1 MWCGRGRG
9 RSFNK
14 QQAIEEVAHLNRLSH
29 AHIVRVVGTY
39 VMGNQLSILLYPVAD
54 CNLEHFL
61 EDMRT
66 TETTETIKSVMFSSS
81 KDFFGCLINATKY
94 IHSNL
99 VKHMD
104 IKPQNVLVRRNT
116 GHELHIYTV
125 LVADFGI
132 ARSYDK
138 PEATETDG
146 STSYTLMYAAP
157 EVIDQEMRG
166 LAADIFS
173 LGCVFMELFITLC
186 DTTSC
191 IAVQKNAVL
200 LQREAIFSQPQWTHL
215 QSLLGCA
222 KASPCSGVSYSMSI
236 ETLQKA
242 YRAQINT
249 LQLLPTSGSWLS
261 TICDMIS
268 RNPKER
274 PTAVQLEGVFG
285 KLACCDRGPYALET
299 YQEGPTTI

>member
-1 MWCGRGRG
+1 MWCGRGR
-9 RSFNK
+9 SLNK

-29 AHIVRVVGTY
+29 AHIVLVVGTY
-39 VMGNQLSILLYPVAD
+39 VLGNQLSILLYPVAD
-54 CNLEHFL
+54 CNLNVFL

-66 TETTETIKSVMFSSS
+66 TDTTEPIKTRMFSSS
-81 KDFFGCLINATKY
+81 KDFFGCLVNAMKY
-94 IHSNL
+94 IHSKL
-99 VKHMD
+99 VKHKD

-146 STSYTLMYAAP
+146 PTSFTPRYAAP
-157 EVIDQEMRG
+157 EVVDEGMRSF
-166 LAADIFS
+166 AADIFS

-191 IAVQKNAVL
+191 IAEQRSAAL
-200 LQREAIFSQPQWTHL
+200 LQREAIFLQPQWKHL
-215 QSLLGCA
+215 QSLLELD
-222 KASPCSGVSYSMSI
+222 KASPSSYVSYSSSI
-236 ETLQKA
+236 ETLQNA
-242 YRAQINT
+242 YRAQIGT
-249 LQLLPTSGSWLS
+249 LKLFSTSGSWLS
-261 TICDMIS
+261 TICNMIS

-274 PTAVQLEGVFG
+274 PTAAELEGVFG
-285 KLACCDRGPYALET
+285 KLACCDRGPSALEI
-299 YQEGPTTI
+299 YREGSLTV